1 MTLLRKI
8 VAVTDAWRE
17 DLERR
22 VAALERTRGDRAGGS
37 ATTGAAHP
45 PTDDTFGLLAA
56 FDALAPGGGAAV
68 VGSVARPGGAVRW
81 QYALADP
88 TLAQLDWAQ
97 RAATI
102 AALGS
107 PVRLKLLQLI
117 DGGVDA
123 SSELAAR
130 DDLGTT
136 GQVSHHLRAL
146 VAAGWLE
153 SFARG
158 RYRIPPARLV
168 PLLAVLVAASR

>member
-1 MTLLRKI
+1 MT
-8 VAVTDAWRE
+8 DSWRR

-22 VAALERTRGDRAGGS
+22 VVALEQTVANAADRSSTIPDDSHGDDGFALLSTFDSLVPAGGAAIVGSVPRAGG
-37 ATTGAAHP
+37 
-45 PTDDTFGLLAA
+45 
-56 FDALAPGGGAAV
+56 V
-68 VGSVARPGGAVRW
+68 VRW
-81 QYALADP
+81 QYALADA
-88 TLAQLDWAQ
+88 TISHLDWAE
-97 RAATI
+97 RAATM

-117 DGGVDA
+117 DGGLDA

-168 PLLAVLVAASR
+168 PLLAVLVAAQR